1 MKDIAFGDGKSTT
14 VCDFFLF
21 LVTAIF
27 GEGAG
32 KQMAFSFFGLPNIN
46 EFLNVFLC
54 LFSAICAMLFIEFRS
69 VVVRLNLTSAQH
81 PSSSEPPQP
90 YQH

>member
-32 KQMAFSFFGLPNIN
+32 KQIAFSFFDLPNIN
-46 EFLNVFLC
+46 EFLNVLLC
-54 LFSAICAMLFIEFRS
+54 LFSAICAMLFIGSRS
-69 VVVRLNLTSAQH
+69 IVVRLNLTSAQH
-81 PSSSEPPQP
+81 PSSSALPQP